1 MRISRLNE
9 TARQRMFLRISEKI
23 MMYEL
28 WTAEAEK
35 DLRGIFEYI

>member
-1 MRISRLNE
+1 MRNWRKGMRISRLNE

-28 WTAEAEK
+28 
-35 DLRGIFEYI
+35 